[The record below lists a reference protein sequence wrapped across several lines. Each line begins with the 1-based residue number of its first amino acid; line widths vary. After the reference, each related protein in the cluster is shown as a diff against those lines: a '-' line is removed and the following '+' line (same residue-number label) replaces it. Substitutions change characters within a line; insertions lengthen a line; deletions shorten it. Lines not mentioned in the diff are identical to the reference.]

1 MCVVQWG
8 MLKLLWRFFPPE
20 SMTDRNSFT
29 ISLLAAVPY
38 LFARQITFWLPI
50 EPEKV
55 PGSLILTMAV
65 SCFLALTL
73 IVSLE
78 ERLFAEKEKRQ
89 AQAQQHVMQLQQ
101 QYIMRR
107 NSIEAVR
114 RQYHDMKN
122 LLLYLGNK
130 TSPENV
136 KAHLS
141 KIPSDIHPFETVLD
155 TGSEVIDILLGE
167 KLALCQSKGIPCT
180 VIVDGTMFSFM
191 NPLDLVTVIGNAMD
205 NAIEACEKIAPES
218 RFIQVKT
225 AQTEGF
231 AVIRFYNSCD
241 GQPFE
246 VNGRIQTHKRDS
258 ENHGF
263 GLLNIQRVAEK
274 YQGEASWQVENN
286 EFVLTLLFS
295 KK

>member
-1 MCVVQWG
+1 M
-8 MLKLLWRFFPPE
+8 
-20 SMTDRNSFT
+20 
-29 ISLLAAVPY
+29 
-38 LFARQITFWLPI
+38 
-50 EPEKV
+50 
-55 PGSLILTMAV
+55 
-65 SCFLALTL
+65 
-73 IVSLE
+73 
-78 ERLFAEKEKRQ
+78 
-89 AQAQQHVMQLQQ
+89 
-101 QYIMRR
+101 
-107 NSIEAVR
+107 
-114 RQYHDMKN
+114 
-122 LLLYLGNK
+122 
-130 TSPENV
+130 
-136 KAHLS
+136 
-141 KIPSDIHPFETVLD
+141 LD

-180 VIVDGTMFSFM
+180 VIVDGTMFSFV

-246 VNGRIQTHKRDS
+246 VNGRIQTHKHDS

-286 EFVLTLLFS
+286 EFVLTLLFP